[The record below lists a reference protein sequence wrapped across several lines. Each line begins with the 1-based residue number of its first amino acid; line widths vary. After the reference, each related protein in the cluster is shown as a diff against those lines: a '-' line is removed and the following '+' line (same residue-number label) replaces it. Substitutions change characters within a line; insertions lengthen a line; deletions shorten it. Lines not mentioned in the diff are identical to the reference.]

1 MKFKI
6 NTICFIL
13 LLFLIIGVASAS
25 ESDNETL
32 QQTIDE
38 PDMELSQNHL
48 ENLDALELS
57 VDKQDNLEAKIN
69 NVEKLEAKKKSS
81 TTTKSTAVKK
91 TKVKIS
97 APNVKMYF
105 KDGTNFKITV
115 KDEKNHAL
123 NNAKVKIEVEGY
135 AMMAKTNPN
144 GEIFLTVAMNPGKHD
159 VLITF
164 DETSKY
170 TKATEKST
178 ITVKSTIKSND
189 LTKFYKK
196 PTKYSAKFYNAKGK
210 ALKKT
215 SVKFKLNGKSYS
227 VKTNNKG
234 IGSLTV
240 DLKPGIYKITAKN
253 SKTSESTTKTIN
265 IKDILETHDL
275 TVNDENSTI
284 YSVKV
289 LDSNGRAVSNKQVTL
304 KVDGKSYTAISNSK
318 GIASKKLDLEVGKY
332 NIITTYN
339 GLHHSNLIIVK
350 QLAKHSPFSHIVSI
364 PSYVN
369 VTTPYVF
376 YNSAYAT
383 KTGIDGIIRMP
394 KNELFTIQISETKSY
409 LFVQAP
415 ISGVD
420 ATVIGYKTHLIPFDG
435 SPIQSAVNKEDLKGD
450 GILIYYTTNYTN
462 IEYRNTAETNYDL
475 FGVYMDRGIE
485 NSETITYVQNTQ
497 IKAKVNIRTVQYDEL
512 GIRYNLAKFYGKSI
526 YDFNYQSYDEIT
538 RGNENSVKF
547 ANTGEPVTY
556 NYFGRSIV
564 GYPTKEDIM
573 TRFIINGKEELE
585 KPETISY
592 GLGDKYQKTFGFEVL
607 QSYAIIN
614 EKITQD
620 IVDNWIS
627 KSSGFTSRFGI
638 TNVYGM
644 FISSL
649 ETAWLADEI
658 ANNFAKDLNVSWKR
672 QSTTTIL
679 GGMNLEDTY
688 IHILNANMGM
698 NVDGEDE
705 NSKLFRLMNSY
716 YLPNIENYVL
726 TPLAN
731 SYADNSTNSLDNIYK
746 SVENNNFSIVQMG
759 EIFYIMSEDNT
770 NSTIIIN
777 STSGIAEVI
786 LIDDNFAYKGSKIS
800 TGKEECSVCT
810 TTKNIIRW
818 TTNTI
823 NKCKTSG
830 KNIING
836 IINRIH
842 PMISL
847 IYSGISLS
855 AGVIGKLA
863 PSITTGLV
871 STVGLILQ
879 VHTVGNRI
887 KNEMDKDSWHWAYKH
902 VTFTRDSP
910 LEKKKL
916 FNIPK
921 SDGTY
926 DYIEVEINSDGS
938 LNRNKALY
946 VGDGYSKKL
955 SKSETYNYFTEE
967 KWTSC
972 NIPRKYQK
980 NEVPLIFG

>member
-135 AMMAKTNPN
+135 AMTAKTNPN
-144 GEIFLTVAMNPGKHD
+144 GEIFLTVAMNPGKHN

-592 GLGDKYQKTFGFEVL
+592 GLGDKYQKTYGFEVL

-627 KSSGFTSRFGI
+627 KSSGFTSRLGI

-644 FISSL
+644 FMASL
-649 ETAWLADEI
+649 STAWMADEL
-658 ANNFAKDLNVSWKR
+658 ANSYSKEYDVNWKR
-672 QSTTTIL
+672 TKTTTIL
-679 GGMNLEDTY
+679 GGMNLNKTY
-688 IHILNANMGM
+688 IHILNADMGM
-698 NVDGEDE
+698 DVTGNNETNIGTFKLI
-705 NSKLFRLMNSY
+705 NSIALPELEKIALNPISDLFS
-716 YLPNIENYVL
+716 
-726 TPLAN
+726 
-731 SYADNSTNSLDNIYK
+731 DNITSSLEELSRIHSNY
-746 SVENNNFSIVQMG
+746 SI
-759 EIFYIMSEDNT
+759 IFNDDLAIIQIDSSNT
-770 NSTIIIN
+770 SIIIN
-777 STSGIAEVI
+777 QSSGVANVI
-786 LIDDNFAYKGSKIS
+786 MKDDDFFYKGATI
-800 TGKEECSVCT
+800 
-810 TTKNIIRW
+810 
-818 TTNTI
+818 NTI
-823 NKCKTSG
+823 NDCCSCTQVTRYITTRLVDDSFRLFVTNPLTYPYIKDKG
-830 KNIING
+830 YQLAMMLHKAIG
-836 IINRIH
+836 
-842 PMISL
+842 
-847 IYSGISLS
+847 YSIGS
-855 AGVIGKLA
+855 AGLVLNGLKGLTYKIFGIAMVMQDIGNTYRSQEDKKDWHYL
-863 PSITTGLV
+863 
-871 STVGLILQ
+871 
-879 VHTVGNRI
+879 
-887 KNEMDKDSWHWAYKH
+887 MDRYP
-902 VTFTRDSP
+902 FTRSGP
-910 LEKKKL
+910 FQQKKVY
-916 FNIPK
+916 NIPNK
-921 SDGTY
+921 KGGY
-926 DYIEVEINSDGS
+926 DYIEAPIKKDFSLDRENTLYISDG
-938 LNRNKALY
+938 K
-946 VGDGYSKKL
+946 VKKL
-955 SKSETYNYFTEE
+955 SKKETYNYYSDDYYSLYTV
-967 KWTSC
+967 
-972 NIPRKYQK
+972 PPKYWNK
-980 NEVPLIFG
+980 N